1 MEVNK
6 QPGVGETQA
15 VADAR
20 RHPRFRLEI
29 DICVYSRNSP
39 VVRGHTVDISEA
51 GISAMLREEVP
62 VGEVVRLTFALPEGQ
77 VDVQAAV
84 RQRVAFR
91 YGFQFLETGAVQ
103 GVITRACRDLAIRQA
118 VSPLQR

>member
-15 VADAR
+15 MADAR
-20 RHPRFRLEI
+20 RHPRFRVEI
-29 DICVYSRNSP
+29 DICVYSRNCP

-51 GISAMLREEVP
+51 GISAMLREEVA
-62 VGEVVRLTFALPEGQ
+62 VGEVVRLTFTLPDGE

-103 GVITRACRDLAIRQA
+103 SLITRACRDLAMRQA
-118 VSPLQR
+118 VTPLPR

>member
-15 VADAR
+15 IVDAR

-29 DICVYSRNSP
+29 DICVYPRNCP

-51 GISAMLREEVP
+51 GISAMLREEVA
-62 VGEVVRLTFALPEGQ
+62 VGEVVRLTFTLPDGE

-103 GVITRACRDLAIRQA
+103 SVITHTCRDLAIRQA
-118 VSPLQR
+118 VSPLPR